1 MTVLIPCVAA
11 ITMLSIVGEERGAV
25 AESSGALTRGEAPED
40 GSQGSPDGGETSEVR
55 ADRLRAAVLPVA
67 TEGSI
72 PSADLALLEE
82 RLLEGL
88 GRGGFDLVGPDTVK
102 ASGDSS
108 GACDSKA
115 CAVSVGTAFSA
126 THVVRAKVTLVD
138 RDYRIDVSLADVAAG
153 GDEIASA
160 SEGCEICGVM
170 EAAALMET
178 SAAVLRSKLDALNL
192 GPTMLEVRSD
202 PEGAVVRVDGEIV
215 GTTPLQRA
223 LPSGKHRVRVEAT
236 GYISLEREVVFV
248 EGATETIDL
257 SMEPL
262 PSVLPPARWGWG
274 ALSVGIVALG
284 GGAALTWLDRRPQQF
299 RCAVSDGSKDAD
311 GDCEFLWN
319 TRWFGAGT
327 LIAGSA
333 MVTLGAVILLD
344 ARLRSKPKQEA
355 AWRSSPRRP
364 RVSVGP
370 RGVAIFGR
378 F

>member
-1 MTVLIPCVAA
+1 MSVLVSGIFAVTMVSFVGVDRGVDVAA
-11 ITMLSIVGEERGAV
+11 FEAFVRRPAPDNASEDTAEGGAPS
-25 AESSGALTRGEAPED
+25 ASLELK
-40 GSQGSPDGGETSEVR
+40 
-55 ADRLRAAVLPVA
+55 LRAAVLPIVM
-67 TEGSI
+67 EGSI
-72 PSADLALLEE
+72 PTSDLALLEE

-88 GRGGFDLVGPDTVK
+88 GRGGFDLVGPDAVE
-102 ASGDSS
+102 AGGESS

-115 CAVSVGTAFSA
+115 CAVAVGTAFEA

-178 SAAVLRSKLDALNL
+178 SAAVLRRKLDALNL
-192 GPTMLEVRSD
+192 GPTMLEVRSE

-215 GTTPLQRA
+215 GTTPLERA
-223 LPSGKHRVRVEAT
+223 LPSGKHSVRVEAS

-248 EGATETIDL
+248 EGATESIDL
-257 SMEPL
+257 TLEPL

-274 ALSVGIVALG
+274 ALSVGIAALG
-284 GGAALTWLDRRPQQF
+284 GGAALTWLDRRPQAF
-299 RCAVSDGSKDAD
+299 RCSQAD
-311 GDCEFLWN
+311 GTQDRQGDCKFLWN